1 MVEKSKKRKIN
12 VLLVI
17 RNIIYFLLLLFF
29 GFALFIKKKFH
40 NVGFEQLL
48 FTLTNPDGANFD
60 IVWTGILF
68 IFLLSIGVILGIF
81 IIRKVFKFLKM
92 SVVFEF
98 GIKSKKFNKKFK
110 YDVFKVTKFRQ
121 IAWFVVILVLGIFI
135 PISMIDFT
143 TYVKAQKVNS
153 EFFETYYTNPSE
165 VNISFDGE
173 KRNLIYI
180 FVESLESSNVSL
192 ENGGLFEKSYIPN
205 LEKIALDNIN
215 FSNTENIGGAVQV
228 SNTSWT
234 MAGLV
239 AQTAGIPLKIP
250 IDANAYDKYSSSLP
264 GAYSLGQ
271 VLENN
276 GYKNYFMMGS
286 DAGFGGR
293 KDYFIQHG
301 NYEIF
306 DYYKAIEL
314 GYIDKDYYVW
324 WGYEDKKLFS
334 YAKKKLT
341 EIAKNDEPFNFT
353 LLTADTH
360 FTDGYLDS
368 SCEKT
373 FDVLYANSFHCS
385 DNKIDEFINWIK
397 KQDFYEDT
405 TIVIVG
411 DHLTMQEGFYKSGTD
426 KERYIYNVFI
436 NSSVDTE
443 NSKNRMFSS
452 FDLYPTTLAAMGASI
467 EGNKLGLGVNLFS
480 EEETLLEKLELTKLN
495 EELVKKSDY
504 YNKNILGSSYY
515 EMLSDVEDSSK
526 VIKQGE

>member
-1 MVEKSKKRKIN
+1 MVEKSKKKKIN
-12 VLLVI
+12 ILLVI

-40 NVGFEQLL
+40 KVGFEQLL
-48 FTLTNPDGANFD
+48 FTLTNPDGANYD
-60 IVWTGILF
+60 VVWTGILF
-68 IFLLSIGVILGIF
+68 VFLFTFGIILGIF
-81 IIRKVFKFLKM
+81 IIKKVFKFLKI
-92 SVVFEF
+92 SVIFEF
-98 GIKSKKFNKKFK
+98 NIKSKKINKKFN

-121 IAWFVVILVLGIFI
+121 IAWFVIILILGILI
-135 PISMIDFT
+135 PINMIDFN

-153 EFFETYYTNPSE
+153 EFFEEYYVNPSE
-165 VNISFDGE
+165 VNVSFEGK

-180 FVESLESSNVSL
+180 FVESLESSNTSSV
-192 ENGGLFEKSYIPN
+192 NGGLFEESYIPN
-205 LEKIALDNIN
+205 LEQLALDNVN
-215 FSNTENIGGAVQV
+215 FSNTDKIGGVIQV
-228 SNTSWT
+228 NNTTWT

-250 IDANAYDKYSSSLP
+250 IDGNSYDKYSTSLP
-264 GAYSLGQ
+264 GAYSIGQ
-271 VLENN
+271 VLEKN

-286 DAGFGGR
+286 DASFGGR

-314 GYIDKDYYVW
+314 GYIDKDYYEW

-341 EIAKNDEPFNFT
+341 EISKNDEPFNFT
-353 LLTADTH
+353 ILTADTH

-368 SCEKT
+368 SCEKP
-373 FDVLYANSFHCS
+373 FDVSYANSFHCS
-385 DNKIDEFINWIK
+385 DNKIYEFINWVK
-397 KQDFYEDT
+397 KQDFYKDT

-426 KERYIYNVFI
+426 NDRYIYNVFI
-436 NSSVDTE
+436 NSSVSTE
-443 NSKNRMFSS
+443 NNKNRKVSA

-467 EGNKLGLGVNLFS
+467 EGDKLGLGVNLFS
-480 EEETLLEKLELTKLN
+480 EEKTLLEKMELTKLN

-515 EMLSDVEDSSK
+515 EMLSDVDDSNK
-526 VIKQGE
+526 VIEQG